1 MARRGERNAL
11 DFRQIIFRERAR
23 QFFGR
28 DPRGSRP
35 HGVLED
41 LWGMALLLAF
51 SRGVDWMSDKFGRV
65 ADWCVLLAC
74 AVSAGN
80 ALSRYGF
87 NISSNGWLE
96 VQWYF
101 FAAVVMLGA
110 SHTLYRNEHVRVDLI
125 FGSLSERGRLYV
137 DIFGLLVFL
146 LPGMML
152 LAWMTWPYF
161 WDSLMRDEFSPAPGG
176 LVRWPAKLL
185 MPLGFFLLVLQGLS
199 ELVKRIALLQGLSDE
214 VDVVTVYQRPEQ

>member
-1 MARRGERNAL
+1 
-11 DFRQIIFRERAR
+11 
-23 QFFGR
+23 
-28 DPRGSRP
+28 
-35 HGVLED
+35 
-41 LWGMALLLAF
+41 MALLLAF
-51 SRGVDWMSDKFGRV
+51 SRGVDWMNDKFGRV

-125 FGSLSERGRLYV
+125 FGSLGERGRLYV

-146 LPGMML
+146 LPGMLL

-161 WDSLMRDEFSPAPGG
+161 LDSLMREEFSPAPGG
-176 LVRWPAKLL
+176 LIRWPAKLL

-199 ELVKRIALLQGLSDE
+199 ELVKRIALLRGLSDE
-214 VDVVTVYQRPEQ
+214 VDVVIEYQRPEQ

>member
-1 MARRGERNAL
+1 
-11 DFRQIIFRERAR
+11 
-23 QFFGR
+23 
-28 DPRGSRP
+28 
-35 HGVLED
+35 
-41 LWGMALLLAF
+41 MALLLAF
-51 SRGVDWMSDKFGRV
+51 SRGVDWMTEKFGRV

-87 NISSNGWLE
+87 NLSSNGWLE

-110 SHTLYRNEHVRVDLI
+110 SHTLYRNEHVRVDLV
-125 FGSLSERGRLYV
+125 FGSLGERGRLYV
-137 DIFGLLVFL
+137 DIFGLVAFL
-146 LPGMML
+146 LPGMLL

-161 WDSLMRDEFSPAPGG
+161 VEALVRDEISPAPGG
-176 LVRWPAKLL
+176 LIRWPAKLL

-199 ELVKRIALLQGLSDE
+199 ELVKRVALLRGLAGQ
-214 VDVVTVYQRPEQ
+214 VDVVTEYSRPEQ